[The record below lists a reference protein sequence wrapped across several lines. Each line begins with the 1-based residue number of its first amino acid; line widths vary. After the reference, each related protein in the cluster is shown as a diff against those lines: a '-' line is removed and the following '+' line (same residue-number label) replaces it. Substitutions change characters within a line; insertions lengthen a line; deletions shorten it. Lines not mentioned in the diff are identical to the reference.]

1 MARWILRHQSSLFW
15 SHDEAATQAFSWPAR
30 RYIRYTR
37 PEILQSSIQP
47 TSTKRLWFQLNMMIP
62 KKTTVLV
69 VGGGPGGS
77 YAAAVLAREN
87 IDVTV
92 LEADKFPRYH
102 VGESQLAALR
112 HFLRFIDLEEE
123 FDAFGFQR
131 KVGGGFKMN
140 KHKREGYS
148 DFISHDPKNY
158 SWHVIRSDSD
168 QLMLR
173 YASRV
178 GAKVFEETKVTDVE
192 FDVAGEGQE
201 ARPVAAV
208 WLGKDGSTGRI
219 YFDYII
225 DASGR
230 AGILSTR
237 YLKNREFNDKLK
249 NVAFWGYWTGAGRYM
264 AGTPREDSIFVE
276 ALTDETG
283 WVWFIPLHD
292 GTTSVGVVM
301 DQEKSNVSRAAVK
314 AAGGNGSLNAHYLRQ
329 LKLVPAIQE
338 LMGDA
343 KLVKKPDAP
352 LVSSASDYSY
362 AARYHAGP
370 RYRIIGD
377 AGAFIDP
384 FFSSGVHLAVSG
396 GLSAAATICATMKG
410 ECSELDAARWHTTKV
425 NSSYTRFLL
434 VVLSAYHQI
443 QSQDSPI
450 LSAQEDDNF
459 DFAFDFFRPIIQGN
473 TESGRKFADDDLGKT
488 IEFLGKHV
496 FEPSYPEQRAELVS
510 LYGDQLD
517 VVPKLRVPGEDDAQ
531 AESKAILKHMAVQ
544 KLIRMEDVA
553 HIGNYVSD
561 VFEGYRLR
569 LKRGELG
576 LDKAA

>member
-1 MARWILRHQSSLFW
+1 
-15 SHDEAATQAFSWPAR
+15 
-30 RYIRYTR
+30 
-37 PEILQSSIQP
+37 
-47 TSTKRLWFQLNMMIP
+47 MMIP
-62 KKTTVLV
+62 TKTAVLI

-87 IDVTV
+87 VDVVV
-92 LEADKFPRYH
+92 LEADRFPRYH

-112 HFLRFIDLEEE
+112 HFLRFIDLEKD
-123 FDAFGFQR
+123 FDAYGFQR
-131 KVGGGFKMN
+131 KVGGAFKLN
-140 KHKREGYS
+140 RHKREGYS

-158 SWHVIRSDSD
+158 SWHVIRSESD
-168 QLMLR
+168 ELMLR
-173 YASRV
+173 YASKV
-178 GAKVFEETKVTDVE
+178 GAKVFEETKVTDIE
-192 FDVAGEGQE
+192 FGTLVEGQE
-201 ARPVAAV
+201 TRPIAAL
-208 WLGKDGSTGRI
+208 WKRKDGDTGRI
-219 YFDYII
+219 QFDYII

-230 AGILSTR
+230 TGILSTQ
-237 YLKNREFNDKLK
+237 YLKNREFNNKLM

-301 DQEKSNVSRAAVK
+301 DQEKSNLMRVAVK
-314 AAGGNGSLNAHYLRQ
+314 EARGDSSSSAHYLRQ
-329 LKLVPAIQE
+329 LELAPAIRE
-338 LMGDA
+338 LMVDA
-343 KLVKKPDAP
+343 KLTKKPDAP

-370 RYRIIGD
+370 GYRIIGD

-396 GLSAAATICATMKG
+396 GLSAAATICAVMKG
-410 ECSELDAARWHTTKV
+410 ECSELDAAQWHTTKL
-425 NSSYTRFLL
+425 NSSYTRFML

-443 QSQDSPI
+443 RSQDSPI
-450 LSAQEDDNF
+450 LSTQEDDNF
-459 DFAFDFFRPIIQGN
+459 DLAFEIFRPIIQGN
-473 TESGRKFADDDLGKT
+473 TESGGKFADEDLGKT

-496 FEPSYPEQRAELVS
+496 FAPSYPEQRAELVA

-517 VVPKLRVPGEDDAQ
+517 AVPKARVPGDNEAN
-531 AESKAILKHMAVQ
+531 AESKTILKHMTVQ

-576 LDKAA
+576 LDKAI